1 MALHFV
7 STSILSSTEEGYNEE
22 IKENEETIKL
32 KKLQEKLSSRPLYE
46 QLAEQAA
53 KKEAEYNANTKL
65 IFGPPKG
72 LDEEDILFYDNL
84 REYKEKEKEE
94 QLLKEEKELELF
106 RKAQKQHI
114 PLPSPLINLSNQEGF
129 KKTTNISKIEIVK
142 HKRKKEHNNNSL
154 ESNNAKDEQNK
165 SKNQKLETSTSI
177 HSESI
182 TTNLQPNQ
190 KQESVHSGESISSLF
205 GQYNSDNEDED

>member
-65 IFGPPKG
+65 IFGQIYFIINKNHLLLYYYYNNHYNYYYYYCYFIGPPKG

-129 KKTTNISKIEIVK
+129 EKTTNISKIGIVLL
-142 HKRKKEHNNNSL
+142 SFL
-154 ESNNAKDEQNK
+154 ILLF
-165 SKNQKLETSTSI
+165 KL
-177 HSESI
+177 
-182 TTNLQPNQ
+182 
-190 KQESVHSGESISSLF
+190 
-205 GQYNSDNEDED
+205 